1 MAKNSKTAK
10 LFPTG
15 RSQAV
20 RLPAQF
26 RFKGKEVFIRRDPQ
40 SGDVILSEK
49 PDDWESF
56 IAALRDL
63 QAPEDFLS
71 GNERSQQK
79 QNRDPFEGIE

>member
-40 SGDVILSEK
+40 TGDVILSQK
-49 PDDWESF
+49 PDDWDSF
-56 IAALRDL
+56 IEAIRDL

-71 GNERSQQK
+71 QKERSERHQS
-79 QNRDPFEGIE
+79 RDPFEDIE

>member
-1 MAKNSKTAK
+1 VAKNFKTAK

-26 RFKGKEVFIRRDPQ
+26 RFKGKEVFIRRDPK
-40 SGDVILSEK
+40 SGDVILSQK
-49 PDDWESF
+49 PDDWDSF
-56 IAALRDL
+56 IEAIRDL

-71 GNERSQQK
+71 QKERSQQM